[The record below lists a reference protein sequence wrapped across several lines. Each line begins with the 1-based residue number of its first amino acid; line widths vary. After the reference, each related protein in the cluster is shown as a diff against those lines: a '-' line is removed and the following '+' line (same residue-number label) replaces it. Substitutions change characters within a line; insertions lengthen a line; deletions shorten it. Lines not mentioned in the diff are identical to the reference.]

1 MPELKHVKTPDI
13 CLQGRSNVFIYR
25 YICIKKNLKNCIRTQ
40 RVKIYIRNCDQP
52 NSLKVEDAAFDLE
65 SMKIKNLNKHKA
77 DFACRKA
84 ETYFFLLF

>member
-1 MPELKHVKTPDI
+1 MLKPQTYAWRDVQMCLYIDI
-13 CLQGRSNVFIYR
+13 YVL
-25 YICIKKNLKNCIRTQ
+25 KKKKNCIRTQ

>member
-13 CLQGRSNVFIYR
+13 CLQGRSNLFLYR
-25 YICIKKNLKNCIRTQ
+25 YICIQKNNNFIRTQ

-65 SMKIKNLNKHKA
+65 SMKIKNLNKLKA

-84 ETYFFLLF
+84 ETYSFLIF